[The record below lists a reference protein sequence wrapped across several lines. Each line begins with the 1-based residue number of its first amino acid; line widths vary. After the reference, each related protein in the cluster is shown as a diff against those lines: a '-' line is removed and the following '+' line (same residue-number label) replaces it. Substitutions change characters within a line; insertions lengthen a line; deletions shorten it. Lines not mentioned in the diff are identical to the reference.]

1 MGLIPKA
8 AKGLATL
15 LIGGTSFTMCMNG
28 PVPEG
33 CCEPGDQLN
42 IVVGDAVHEGMTP
55 QERCDWMGGR
65 LNGLVCEDVDF

>member
-1 MGLIPKA
+1 
-8 AKGLATL
+8 
-15 LIGGTSFTMCMNG
+15 MCMNG